1 MAKAVPISKGA
12 ELTPRQLRAIPCLV
26 AAPTQEEGRRKAGI
40 SKRTLWR
47 WMQERTF
54 RVELSRQRNK
64 VMEEAIATLRSNMTK
79 AAQTLVDLLDEENP
93 RLRRS
98 VAIDIINLALKGKEM
113 LELEE
118 RLQALEERVLKS

>member
-1 MAKAVPISKGA
+1 
-12 ELTPRQLRAIPCLV
+12 
-26 AAPTQEEGRRKAGI
+26 
-40 SKRTLWR
+40 
-47 WMQERTF
+47 
-54 RVELSRQRNK
+54 VELSRQRNK

-79 AAQTLVDLLDEENP
+79 AAQTLVDLLGEENP

-98 VAIDIINLALKGKEM
+98 VAIDIINLAMKGKEI